1 MRSSLILTRQ
11 EAHMPDFTISPIDD
25 MEAVVF
31 GSFKRARAALGVES
45 FGMQVIDLPPNATQY
60 PEHDHAESGQE
71 EVFVILRGSGEIEV
85 DGQRLALD
93 PETMVR
99 VGPEPKRKIWPGEEG
114 MRVLA
119 LGGCP
124 GHVYKAPDVTKLG
137 APDPGLPEVQAS

>member
-1 MRSSLILTRQ
+1 MS
-11 EAHMPDFTISPIDD
+11 DYTISPIDG

-31 GSFKRARAALGVES
+31 GSFKRARAQLGVES
-45 FGMQVIDLPPNATQY
+45 FGMQVIDLPPNAELY

-71 EVFVILRGSGEIEV
+71 EVFVVLRGSGDIEI
-85 DGQRLALD
+85 DGERHSLD
-93 PETMVR
+93 PETMIR
-99 VGPEPKRKIWPGEEG
+99 VGPEPKRKIWPGSDG

-137 APDPGLPEVQAS
+137 APDPGLPGAPAAA